1 MSETDAKASD
11 KAHETR
17 DGPTGPSARRGES
30 RGEGGDAR
38 GRACNRAAPRSE
50 MMIASILRA

>member
-30 RGEGGDAR
+30 RGEGGDA
-38 GRACNRAAPRSE
+38 GARARMQPGGTE
-50 MMIASILRA
+50 K